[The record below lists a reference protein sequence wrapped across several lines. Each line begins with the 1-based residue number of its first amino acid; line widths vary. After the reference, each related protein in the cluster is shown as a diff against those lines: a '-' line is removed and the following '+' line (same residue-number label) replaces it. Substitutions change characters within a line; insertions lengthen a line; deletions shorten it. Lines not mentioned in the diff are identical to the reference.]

1 MKLVGPRKAKQ
12 LEPGNNLAGVGLDL
26 GYTNPGEVEEKL
38 KNNLAHVEL
47 DPLRRSHVVSVG
59 TALTVTE

>member
-1 MKLVGPRKAKQ
+1 M
-12 LEPGNNLAGVGLDL
+12 GLDL

-38 KNNLAHVEL
+38 KKNLAHVEL